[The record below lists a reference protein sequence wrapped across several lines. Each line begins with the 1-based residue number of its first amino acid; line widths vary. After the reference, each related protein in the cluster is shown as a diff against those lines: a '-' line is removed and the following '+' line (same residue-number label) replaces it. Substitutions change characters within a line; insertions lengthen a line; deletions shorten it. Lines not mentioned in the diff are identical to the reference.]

1 VVAGGVRAE
10 WGGAGQGTGPL
21 SMVAE
26 AIYEP
31 AYTEEPLDE
40 FRWIDRDHA
49 ERRWRVIER
58 ARYWTFERLEWRGV
72 ETKEEKS

>member
-1 VVAGGVRAE
+1 
-10 WGGAGQGTGPL
+10 
-21 SMVAE
+21 MVAE